1 MPGPLHCRQTYFKFF
16 QDVFVV
22 CFSISSVT
30 SYHNVKTKWYP
41 ELHHNCP
48 DIPIILVGT
57 KVDQRIEGASDKS
70 KIITSLQVS
79 INCNQD
85 ENCHATSNPFH
96 GSNVQ
101 MIAVMIELIIKF
113 IFQGM
118 SLANEVK
125 AAKYLE
131 CSALTQEGLK
141 EIFDEAIR
149 AVLLKRNLSREKKRK
164 RHCTLL

>member
-1 MPGPLHCRQTYFKFF
+1 
-16 QDVFVV
+16 
-22 CFSISSVT
+22 
-30 SYHNVKTKWYP
+30 
-41 ELHHNCP
+41 
-48 DIPIILVGT
+48 
-57 KVDQRIEGASDKS
+57 
-70 KIITSLQVS
+70 
-79 INCNQD
+79 
-85 ENCHATSNPFH
+85 
-96 GSNVQ
+96 

-164 RHCTLL
+164 RHCILL